1 MDNKNL
7 AYEKHPKYLGYVLDP
22 EWSSHKHIDHIV
34 SKCRKRLSILKFIA
48 GKDWGAE
55 AVTLRDTFLAL
66 IRPILEYGFPVYC
79 CASAVSLEKLEK
91 IQLGAARIIT
101 GLRRSCPKE
110 IVLFEG

>member
-48 GKDWGAE
+48 GKDWGAD

-66 IRPILEYGFPVYC
+66 IRPILGTVFQCTAVRPPPV
-79 CASAVSLEKLEK
+79 
-91 IQLGAARIIT
+91 
-101 GLRRSCPKE
+101 LRNWKRFSS
-110 IVLFEG
+110 VLRELLLD